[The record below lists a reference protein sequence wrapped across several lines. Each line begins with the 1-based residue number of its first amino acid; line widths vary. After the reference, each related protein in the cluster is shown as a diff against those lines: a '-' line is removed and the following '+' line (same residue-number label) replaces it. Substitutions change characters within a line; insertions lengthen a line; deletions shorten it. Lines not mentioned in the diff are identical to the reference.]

1 VAPKWRRRVLV
12 GAAVAVVLIVAVTAV
27 ASWFFSSA
35 LLVPEHEESDRNVEV
50 EALSPGRVELSS
62 NADSRRPGVYG
73 LEWDDGRAIV
83 GRIVAEDDERVT
95 RELRD
100 VRGPLSEGTK
110 VAIDPEIWDGNPLTA
125 RGVPY
130 ERVLVRGE
138 LGPMPA
144 WWVEGRCET
153 WAIFVHGIN
162 ADPQGGLRILPTLR
176 SAGLHT
182 LLITYRNDP
191 GAPPSPDGL
200 HHLGATEWRDLQA
213 AARYALAHGARR
225 LVLAGFSMGGAI
237 VTQFMERSPLAARVA
252 GLLLD
257 SPALSWK
264 PILSL
269 AARERGLPSFAA
281 IPVRWVV
288 SARIDVSWDELD
300 ALQHSGDLRL
310 PILLFHGTEDDVVP
324 ISTSADLAHELPRWV
339 EFHRVP
345 RAAHI
350 ASWNVKPGSYDRH
363 LRSFVERLPDDPV

>member
-1 VAPKWRRRVLV
+1 M
-12 GAAVAVVLIVAVTAV
+12 AVVLIVAVTAV

-50 EALSPGRVELSS
+50 EAVSPGRVELSS

-83 GRIVAEDDERVT
+83 GRIVGEDDERVT
-95 RELRD
+95 RELRS

-125 RGVPY
+125 RGIPY

-144 WWVEGRCET
+144 WRVEGRGET

-213 AARYALAHGARR
+213 AARYALTHGARR
-225 LVLAGFSMGGAI
+225 LVLVGFSMGGAI
-237 VTQFMERSPLAARVA
+237 VTQFMERSPLAGRVA

-264 PILSL
+264 PTLSL

-300 ALQHSGDLRL
+300 ALQHADDLRL
-310 PILLFHGTEDDVVP
+310 PILLFHGTADDVVP
-324 ISTSADLAHELPRWV
+324 ISTSADLASELPRWV

-350 ASWNVKPGSYDRH
+350 ASWNVNPASYDRH
-363 LRSFVERLPDDPV
+363 VRSFVERLPDDPV